1 MNPSEVVANEQ
12 EKNDAN
18 RNRYPDRK
26 CGRGT
31 FLFPFVV
38 HQEVQGK
45 AQSRNHSEQPDDEHS
60 FDEHGLMRLL
70 RYWRPRPLVV
80 IVALA
85 GIAVCTR
92 LSLWQLDRGKEKAEI
107 ERSRLDA
114 GMTTALAISELATSA
129 LPLGQRLKLVGEWE
143 PEKVI
148 LLDNQTRQGRPGVH
162 VWTLFRL
169 ASGQGVLVNRGWTA
183 LSADR
188 AIPFTP
194 ANIASVV
201 PQGVLRDLP
210 RAGIR
215 TENRCEQNGM
225 PRLNYPTLDDLRCV
239 LGEPVEPALL
249 LLDAD
254 LPGAYIREWQYFEI
268 PPARHYGY
276 AFQWAALALTIL
288 FLFLRFNRVP
298 PKDVPS

>member
-1 MNPSEVVANEQ
+1 MDPSEVVANEQ

-18 RNRYPDRK
+18 RNRYANRQR
-26 CGRGT
+26 GRGA

-38 HQEVQGK
+38 HQEVQGE
-45 AQSRNHSEQPDDEHS
+45 AQCRDNSKQPEDEHD

-70 RYWRPRPLVV
+70 RNWRPRPIVV

-92 LSLWQLDRGKEKAEI
+92 LSLWQLDRGQEKAEI
-107 ERSRLDA
+107 ERSRLEA
-114 GMTTALAISELATSA
+114 GMTTATAISDLPTSA
-129 LPLGQRLKLVGEWE
+129 LPLGHRLRLVGEWE

-148 LLDNQTRQGRPGVH
+148 LLDNQTRQGQPGVH

-169 ASGQGVLVNRGWTA
+169 ASGQGVMVDRGWTA

-188 AIPFTP
+188 ALPFTP
-194 ANIASVV
+194 ASIVSAE

-210 RAGIR
+210 RAGIQ
-215 TENRCEQNGM
+215 TENNCDQNAL
-225 PRLNYPTLDDLRCV
+225 PRLNYPTLEDLRCA

-298 PKDVPS
+298 PKDVSS